1 MRKKIGISK
10 DMCGVMYSLSN
21 TPVFQYQLGDYM
33 ASTFEGSDFPLPTFT
48 PFFQYL
54 SNNVKY
60 MDILSLSKMHDLIFD
75 LIFHLNIKVICASC

>member
-10 DMCGVMYSLSN
+10 DVCGVMYPLSN
-21 TPVFQYQLGDYM
+21 TPVFQYQLGDYL

-48 PFFQYL
+48 LFSSIFIY
-54 SNNVKY
+54 NVKS
-60 MDILSLSKMHDLIFD
+60 MDILPLSKMHDLIFD